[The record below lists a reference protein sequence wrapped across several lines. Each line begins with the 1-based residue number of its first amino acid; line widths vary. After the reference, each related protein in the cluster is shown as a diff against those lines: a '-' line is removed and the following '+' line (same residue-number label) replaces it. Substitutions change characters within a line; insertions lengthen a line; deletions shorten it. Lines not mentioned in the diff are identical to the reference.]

1 MGYYGVAMGCYGV
14 AIVIAVT
21 IAVFLP
27 ILNFDLYCFDPYRV
41 VGVSE

>member
-1 MGYYGVAMGCYGV
+1 MGSYGVAMGCYGV

-21 IAVFLP
+21 IAVFLT
-27 ILNFDLYCFDPYRV
+27 ILNFDLYCFGPYMV